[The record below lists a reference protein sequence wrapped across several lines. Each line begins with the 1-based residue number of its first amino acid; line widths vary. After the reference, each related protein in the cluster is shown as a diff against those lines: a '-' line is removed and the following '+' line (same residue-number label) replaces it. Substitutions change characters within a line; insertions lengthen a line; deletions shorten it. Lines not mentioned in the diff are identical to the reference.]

1 MKTRLQS
8 IMGPA
13 AQQVHNMAKHH
24 IQPLLALA
32 VLFVTAGTV
41 CAKPETSLNMDPVIG
56 QAIFTS
62 PEIAAQF
69 LTDALDTENRETL
82 KKIFGAASAD
92 LVPTDSI
99 DREDIDKYVELYA
112 QSHTLIPEGEQHFTL
127 AIGEDNWT
135 FPVPIIKGDN
145 GWYFDT
151 ETGIERVRIRQ
162 IGRNELAAMQA
173 ALAYYDAQ
181 IEYAA
186 EDRNGD
192 GILEYAQKFISMVGQ
207 QDGLYWETK
216 PGEPQS
222 PLGPLFA
229 NEVPE
234 DDYHGYKFRI
244 LTSQGSSAQ
253 GGAYDYLIGRRLT
266 GGFALVAWP
275 AEYGE
280 TGVMSFMINQD
291 GTVYESDLGPDGAST
306 ATAMQHFDPGP
317 DWVPS
322 QDALASANS
331 G

>member
-1 MKTRLQS
+1 MKARSQS
-8 IMGPA
+8 IMAPA
-13 AQQVHNMAKHH
+13 AQQVHNMAKHL

-56 QAIFTS
+56 QAIFAS
-62 PEIAAQF
+62 PELAAQI
-69 LTDALDTENRETL
+69 LTDALDAEDRETL

-99 DREDIDKYVELYA
+99 DREDIDKYVALYT
-112 QSHTLIPEGEQHFTL
+112 QSHTLIPGGEQHFTL

-135 FPVPIIKGDN
+135 FPVPIIKGDS

-151 ETGIERVRIRQ
+151 ETGIEQVRIRQ
-162 IGRNELAAMQA
+162 IGRNELATMQA

-186 EDRNGD
+186 QDRNGD
-192 GILEYAQKFISMVGQ
+192 GILEYAQKFISVASQ

-244 LTSQGSSAQ
+244 LTSQGPSAQ
-253 GGAYDYLIGRRLT
+253 GGAYDYLIGGRLT

-275 AEYGE
+275 VEYGE

-291 GTVYESDLGPDGAST
+291 GTVYESNLGPDGAST
-306 ATAMQHFDPGP
+306 ATAMKRFDPGP

-322 QDALASANS
+322 QDAQASANS
-331 G
+331 D